1 VEHVQP
7 INSPFSSRPTTFALA
22 MLLAVSLMAV
32 GALVLLFQAT
42 GTRPA
47 STPSASGQKHQT
59 ATPPTQ
65 PLPPLHPRARTSVLV
80 LNGNGISGAAGSEAT
95 SILARGYR
103 HAVSADAPSLGYA
116 RSLILF
122 RPGWQREA
130 KRLARDANV
139 PTVALLD
146 GRVAPAYAHV
156 PLVVILGA
164 N

>member
-7 INSPFSSRPTTFALA
+7 INRPFSSRPTTFALA

-47 STPSASGQKHQT
+47 ATPATSGPKHQT
-59 ATPPTQ
+59 ATPPAQ
-65 PLPPLHPRARTSVLV
+65 PLPPPHPRARTSVLV
-80 LNGNGISGAAGSEAT
+80 LNGNGISGAAGGEAT
-95 SILARGYR
+95 RILARGYR
-103 HAVSADAPSLGYA
+103 HAVSTDAPNLDYA

-130 KRLARDANV
+130 ERLARDAKI
-139 PTVALLD
+139 PTVAPLD